1 MVSLRGTHNVDEEME
16 EMRVE
21 ARKSMGVTNFTIKQL
36 VTSPA
41 LKLPIIIAC
50 LLQITQQWSGINAVS
65 PLCSGPQAPTLSP
78 TLMHSP
84 LSHSHLLI
92 NLDLHPFIT
101 QLPSQQS

>member
-1 MVSLRGTHNVDEEME
+1 MVSLRGTHSVDEEME

-65 PLCSGPQAPTLSP
+65 PLFWSTGP
-78 TLMHSP
+78 HS
-84 LSHSHLLI
+84 LT
-92 NLDLHPFIT
+92 NLNAQPFIT
-101 QLPSQQS
+101 QSPSHQP